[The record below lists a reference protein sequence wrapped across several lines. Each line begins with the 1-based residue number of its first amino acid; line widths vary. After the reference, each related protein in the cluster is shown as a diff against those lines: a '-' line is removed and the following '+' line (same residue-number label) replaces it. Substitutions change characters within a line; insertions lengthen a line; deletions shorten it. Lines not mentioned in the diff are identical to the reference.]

1 VALQYSGMPDHTHH
15 AAARNDNLAPGRRQR
30 ELPTFYYHSHFV
42 EMMAFVEA
50 SYGHVLLAEHIAF
63 LRDFERLP
71 GDAQCLYV
79 RLVNRKGNVFASN
92 RLKYPELGDTQAL
105 VAILR
110 DHGWLEQPS
119 DAHFDELL
127 RFLTRTEL
135 YEALSTRFVGMRS
148 SMKKAEY
155 VDFARANCTPADFVN
170 HADLSRLVVQSRTQ
184 AVDFLMFLYFGRLQ
198 EGLARFTMRDLGI
211 VRTHNFR
218 ESFEPRFADREEA
231 LEHYYFEKRLARLRS
246 TSASATEDLMDEACE
261 WPEPVSPGAAALRDK
276 LAYRLG
282 RAAEKAGDTYG
293 ALRLFQAGESAQCME
308 RSVRI
313 LFASGQKDEARRYLE
328 RCIDDPGSDEEWLF
342 ARDFYERK
350 FGSKRTSAVTDVLR
364 AAGTIDIDEA
374 QSGSPE
380 RAVAN
385 YFERHGH
392 LAFRVENALWRTF
405 FGLYFWEELFAGGD
419 ADLHSPF
426 EFVPRNLTT
435 GTFYDD
441 NRAAIDA
448 KLAMLDEPKSVVREL
463 LRSSTAHYG
472 TPNGV
477 FRWRR
482 SVIDALFALMD
493 AERGDPLR
501 QILVR
506 FCRDYER
513 SRYGYPDLMVIDDDG
528 ARFVEVKTEGDQLR
542 RNQLLRLEQLQS
554 AGFRADVVRIR
565 WTLDP
570 GQDYVVVDV
579 ETTGGRGEHHRVT
592 EIGAVKVRDGEI
604 VGRFSTLLNPQRAI
618 PPGITRLTGI
628 TPAMVEDAPYFADI
642 ADEFE
647 EFMQGSIFV
656 AHNVEFDYG
665 FISREFGRLG
675 RKFRYP
681 RLCTCASM
689 RRLYPGQRSYSLAAL
704 TEAYDIPLP
713 NHHRALC
720 DAEAAAQ
727 LLLIVNEKRS
737 ELLADKH

>member
-1 VALQYSGMPDHTHH
+1 MPDDTHF
-15 AAARNDNLAPGRRQR
+15 ALASGDSVASGRRSR

-42 EMMAFVEA
+42 EMTEFVETN
-50 SYGHVLLAEHIAF
+50 YGHVLLDSHIAF
-63 LRDFERLP
+63 IRDFKRLP
-71 GDAQCLYV
+71 RDAQCLYV
-79 RLVNRKGNVFASN
+79 RLVNRKGKVFAGN

-110 DHGWLEQPS
+110 EHGWLEQPS
-119 DAHFDELL
+119 EAHFEELL
-127 RFLTRTEL
+127 SFLTRGEL
-135 YEALSTRFVGMRS
+135 YEALTALFVGVRS

-155 VDFARANCTPADFVN
+155 VEFARANCPAADFVD
-170 HADLSRLVVQSRTQ
+170 HVDLSRLVVQSRTQ
-184 AVDFLMFLYFGRLQ
+184 EVEFLMFLYFGRLQ
-198 EGLARFTMRDLGI
+198 DGLGRFTMRDLGI
-211 VRTHNFR
+211 VRTHSFR
-218 ESFEPRFADREEA
+218 ETFEPRFADREEA
-231 LEHYYFEKRLARLRS
+231 LEHYFFETRLARLRQ
-246 TSASATEDLMDEACE
+246 ASGGSMEALMDEACE

-276 LAYRLG
+276 LAYCLG
-282 RAAEKAGDTYG
+282 REAEKAGDTYA
-293 ALRLFQAGESAQCME
+293 ALRLYQVGESARCLE

-313 LFASGQKDEARRYLE
+313 LFASGQKDEARQYLE

-350 FGSKRTSAVTDVLR
+350 FGSKRTADVTDVLR
-364 AAGTIDIDEA
+364 AAETIDIDEA

-380 RAVAN
+380 RAAAD
-385 YFERHGH
+385 YFEQAGH
-392 LAFRVENALWRTF
+392 RSFRVENALWRTF
-405 FGLYFWEELFAGGD
+405 FGLYFWDELFSGD
-419 ADLHSPF
+419 EADLHSPF
-426 EFVPRNLTT
+426 EFVPRNLST
-435 GTFYDD
+435 GTFYED
-441 NRAAIDA
+441 NRAVIDE
-448 KLAMLDEPKSVVREL
+448 KLAMLDEPGAVVREL

-482 SVIDALFALMD
+482 NIIDALFALLES
-493 AERGDPLR
+493 ERGDPLR
-501 QILVR
+501 QVLTR
-506 FCRDYER
+506 FCRDYEG
-513 SRYGYPDLMVIDDDG
+513 SRYGYPDLLVVDDSG
-528 ARFVEVKTEGDQLR
+528 ARFIEVKTEGDQLR
-542 RNQLLRLEQLQS
+542 RNQLLRIEQLRA
-554 AGFRADVVRIR
+554 AGFRADVMRIR

-570 GQDYVVVDV
+570 GQEYVVVDV

-592 EIGAVKVRDGEI
+592 EVGAVKVRNGEI
-604 VGRFSTLLNPQRAI
+604 VGRFSTLVNPQRRI

-628 TPAMVEDAPYFADI
+628 TAAMVEDAPYFSDI

-647 EFMQGSIFV
+647 EFMQGAIFV

-675 RKFRYP
+675 RSFRYP

-689 RRLYPGQRSYSLAAL
+689 RKLYPGQRSYSLAAL
-704 TEAYDIPLP
+704 TAAYDIPLS

-737 ELLADKH
+737 ELLTDAVRRLR